1 MKQTIKASQIKSTNR
16 INDILTLIPKGYE
29 LLIQINTKEKR
40 DKLCWLQI
48 IYCAGNGN
56 AYQYSY
62 GGIKSCKEG
71 YENSQLSNSLKN
83 YQDMH
88 LCQVRVKSKVYLSF
102 LITLYPL
109 LIKIYRTHISSNII
123 VNLTSKIE
131 RLNLLKSIKN
141 NVLLN
146 KRADHKSVKGIK
158 LKLLASMND
167 ANKKTLF

>member
-1 MKQTIKASQIKSTNR
+1 
-16 INDILTLIPKGYE
+16 
-29 LLIQINTKEKR
+29 
-40 DKLCWLQI
+40 
-48 IYCAGNGN
+48 
-56 AYQYSY
+56 
-62 GGIKSCKEG
+62 
-71 YENSQLSNSLKN
+71 
-83 YQDMH
+83 MH